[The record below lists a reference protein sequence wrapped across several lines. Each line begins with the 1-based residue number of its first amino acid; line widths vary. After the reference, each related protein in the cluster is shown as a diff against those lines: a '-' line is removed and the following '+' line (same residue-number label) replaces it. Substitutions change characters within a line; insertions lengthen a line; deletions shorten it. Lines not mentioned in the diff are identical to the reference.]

1 MSKPLNPFEADV
13 KSKLNKKSQN
23 LSFGFAILN

>member
-13 KSKLNKKSQN
+13 KSKLNKKEQTA
-23 LSFGFAILN
+23 LRLFAL